1 MATSQSVD
9 RHDPAFANLEILRQ
23 RLREALYAKK
33 TRLRELAELCKRQRT
48 ELRAWVKER
57 RAYALAELKNELR
70 AARGAAQANRRARLQ
85 EARRSSTSAVEL
97 ARAAVEIEHAHA
109 AEQRRITRTHE
120 TKRVAVDKA
129 HARSLSENAMSPATL
144 KRLAP
149 LLDKARGIR
158 PAPGESRTEALWR
171 YARAHPEEMHALLEP
186 DAEKTIA
193 KTRQEIA
200 TAEETIRTGG
210 RGVAARP
217 PRGRKASSPPASPTK
232 NAKSSRPHAA
242 PRRAPPAASVAI
254 AEHPVVSSTEP
265 DEPVRIE
272 APRPPAIEPPA
283 PRPAAPAKG
292 APEPPP
298 AARSRRSR
306 RPRAQL
312 GLAFEAPDATSNVPS
327 AIDVAPAPPARHLR
341 AGPAGVAPPSKGPNP
356 YEQKKAARIERQR
369 TRAEKLR
376 AGAEA
381 SHARAKSIGDAIPMG
396 QPILVGHHSQKRH
409 ERDLGKID
417 RSMRKSVELTRAA
430 DTLERRADRA
440 EKSDAVS
447 SDDPEAVAKLRVKLA
462 DVDKDRGR
470 MRDANIAIRAGGDV
484 ARRLNGL
491 GFSETRVKEL
501 LKPDPMG
508 RIGFPAYAL
517 QNASTESA
525 RIKAR
530 IADLEKRAAAPAR
543 APETIGGATVS
554 EAENRVRIVFPC
566 IPPESVRK
574 ELKGS
579 GFHWSRS
586 VGAWQRM
593 TSNAAWSEAKR
604 ILTAYALPPPAA
616 IETPPAS
623 RGAR

>member
-1 MATSQSVD
+1 MTSSQSAN
-9 RHDPAFANLEILRQ
+9 RYDPALANLELLRQ
-23 RLREALYAKK
+23 RLREALHAKK
-33 TRLRELAELCKRQRT
+33 ARLWELAELCKRQRA
-48 ELRAWVKER
+48 ELRAWVKDR
-57 RAYALAELKNELR
+57 RAYALAELQNELR
-70 AARGAAQANRRARLQ
+70 TARSAAQANRRARLQ

-109 AEQRRITRTHE
+109 AEQRRITRAHE
-120 TKRVAVDKA
+120 TKRVAVDRA

-149 LLDKARGIR
+149 LLEKARGLR

-171 YARAHPEEMHALLEP
+171 YAHAHPEELHALLEP
-186 DAEKTIA
+186 EAEKVIA
-193 KTRQEIA
+193 KTRREIA
-200 TAEETIRTGG
+200 TAEETIRAGAP
-210 RGVAARP
+210 GVAART
-217 PRGRKASSPPASPTK
+217 PRGRKASSPASSPARK
-232 NAKSSRPHAA
+232 AKTSRAHAA
-242 PRRAPPAASVAI
+242 PRRPSPVASSETPEA
-254 AEHPVVSSTEP
+254 PVVSSAEP
-265 DEPVRIE
+265 EKHATNE
-272 APRPPAIEPPA
+272 APPPPAIDPSVA
-283 PRPAAPAKG
+283 RPAAAPAA
-292 APEPPP
+292 APGEPSP
-298 AARSRRSR
+298 AARTGRPR

-312 GLAFEAPDATSNVPS
+312 GLDFEAPAAAPTARP
-327 AIDVAPAPPARHLR
+327 ALDVASMPPHAPPAV
-341 AGPAGVAPPSKGPNP
+341 PAASPPVKRPNP
-356 YEQKKAARIERQR
+356 YEQKKSARIERQR

-376 AGAEA
+376 AGAKA
-381 SHARAKSIGDAIPMG
+381 SHDRAKSIGDAIPMG
-396 QPILVGHHSQKRH
+396 QPILIGHHSQKRH

-417 RSMRKSVELTRAA
+417 KSMRKSVELTRAA
-430 DTLERRADRA
+430 DTLERRAARA

-447 SDDPEAVAKLRVKLA
+447 SDDPEAVAKLRAKLTE
-462 DVDKDRGR
+462 VDNDRGR

-484 ARRLNGL
+484 ARRLKGL

-530 IADLEKRAAAPAR
+530 IANLEKRAASPAR
-543 APETIGGATVS
+543 APETIGGATIS
-554 EAENRVRIVFPC
+554 EAENRVRIVFRC
-566 IPPESVRK
+566 VPPESVRK

-586 VGAWQRM
+586 IGAWQRM

-604 ILTAYALPPPAA
+604 ILTAHALPPPAA
-616 IETPPAS
+616 IETAPAS